1 MQVATKL
8 RQALPGFDAD
18 LRAGGFCRNSRGLAR
33 ELYAS
38 FAATVVAH
46 QTEAETLTWVIGRS
60 LAIDLDAAGASQS
73 ARTLLVGLIEL
84 GEDYPNAKS
93 LELLRETKEAIER
106 RMVRPNHAAAGAPS
120 VIAARYA
127 RRSRFSRE
135 RPNSIPLAW
144 IRRHKQ
150 AVTDAKGGRES
161 GIRQAPPAFLETID
175 LGRTRQDTFSGLEG
189 IARVHAHA

>member
-1 MQVATKL
+1 MTTSLRERRGIRRDSHGADGSSRPLPLMQVATKL
-8 RQALPGFDAD
+8 RQALPGLDAD

-38 FAATVVAH
+38 FAATVVATH

-127 RRSRFSRE
+127 REGALLTR
-135 RPNSIPLAW
+135 A
-144 IRRHKQ
+144 RRTVLR
-150 AVTDAKGGRES
+150 VTVLCLVCAS
-161 GIRQAPPAFLETID
+161 TV
-175 LGRTRQDTFSGLEG
+175 
-189 IARVHAHA
+189 ARL